1 MPPVNTSKRQNV
13 NTSPRLLVVVNVFA
27 PDLGGGVLFADLCY
41 GLAERGFEVTV
52 KCAYPYY
59 PEWRD
64 KSGENGLAIR
74 RTEERG
80 VRVER
85 HGLYIPRDP
94 NSLPQRLVY
103 EGSFF
108 SSLVRRIPSRGSFDA
123 MMVFC
128 PLIGAVA
135 YGAVCRRLSG
145 IPFWLNVQ
153 DLAAEAAAAGG
164 ISSGAVA
171 DTALRVQ
178 DALFNQADV
187 WSTISPAM
195 VSRLDDRRR
204 RDQPLLYIPNWL
216 HESLADAIVRGP
228 SRRERVPGTPI
239 RLLYSGNI
247 GTKQALLEFCRVLH
261 DSDMDFSFRIQ
272 GDGSGGPRLRD
283 WVRETGDE
291 RFAFHPLTDEDG
303 LAAALHEADYCV
315 ITERGGVG
323 GSFIPSKLIPALA
336 AGTPVLAV
344 CDADS
349 PLGRE
354 MEAYQPGPRFSWSEI
369 DELPRVLSEA
379 SDDQYGAWR
388 VNAAQRAPFYNR
400 DRVITLY
407 ENALRRLCAGGDP
420 RF

>member
-1 MPPVNTSKRQNV
+1 M
-13 NTSPRLLVVVNVFA
+13 NVFE

-41 GLAERGFEVTV
+41 GLAERGFDVTV

-64 KSGENGLAIR
+64 KTGENGLRIR
-74 RTEERG
+74 RSTRNS
-80 VRVER
+80 VRIER

-94 NSLPQRLVY
+94 RSLGERLMY

-108 SSLVRRIPSRGSFDA
+108 ASLIRSIPARADYDA

-135 YGAVCRRLSG
+135 YGAVLRRLRG

-164 ISSGAVA
+164 ISSGGVA
-171 DTALRVQ
+171 RTAQQVQ

-195 VSRLDDRRR
+195 LERLADRRTHG
-204 RDQPLLYIPNWL
+204 QPLLYIPNWL
-216 HESLADAIVRGP
+216 HRSLSEAIARQP
-228 SRRERVPGTPI
+228 AKNEPAPGAV

-247 GTKQALLEFCRVLH
+247 GTKQALLEFCQALH
-261 DSDMDFSFRIQ
+261 AADVPFTFRIQ
-272 GDGSGGPRLRD
+272 GDGSEAPRLRD
-283 WVRETGDE
+283 WIRQSGDE
-291 RFAFHPLTDEDG
+291 RFRFHPLTDEDG
-303 LAAALHEADYCV
+303 LAAAINECDYYV
-315 ITERGGVG
+315 ITEREGVG

-336 AGTPVLAV
+336 AATPVLAV

-349 PLGRE
+349 PFGRE
-354 MEAYQPGPRFSWSEI
+354 MQEHRPGPRVDWERLSR
-369 DELPRVLSEA
+369 LPEVLAQA
-379 SDDQYGAWR
+379 SAAQYAEWKK
-388 VNAAQRAPFYNR
+388 NAAERAPFY
-400 DRVITLY
+400 DRERVLTLY
-407 ENALRRLCAGGDP
+407 ENALRRLCAGEDP
-420 RF
+420 RGAAPVDAV